1 MRMCQLITYILV
13 FIAFVSIHVP
23 PCNGRTEASAEENDS
38 DVIKLDEIIISAT
51 RTQSSLDR
59 ISASSSV
66 VSEKQIKNSTAND
79 LGDLLSTNNIVQMLD
94 YGPGSTATVSLRGA
108 SAAQVLV
115 LVDGK
120 RINDS
125 RAGGADLDGISTAS
139 VERIEIIRGGQSAIY
154 GADALG
160 GIINIITKKPKKP
173 TARAWSNLGSYG
185 SQSFGLE
192 ASERVKSFSGTM
204 SVSRTASKSD
214 FPYQSKFGESLIR
227 KNADFTRRNAFA
239 KLLWDASKST
249 LLELS
254 ASHYFSNSGSPGTIG
269 FYTPKATK
277 IDKTNDLSLNFEHE
291 VTPQVS
297 YKFSAYDRI
306 STMHYIDP
314 TYPYPSD
321 DTHKVDSKGAELQV
335 HPLQKTSFPIVSG
348 IMFLNEDVNSTA
360 FEHRERQTLSAYVQ
374 QEIRRDIKQDYLKS
388 ISVFPAFRWDYY
400 SDFDAGF
407 SPKIGILA
415 SFGNNLSLRAN
426 AGKSYRA
433 PTMND
438 LYWPS
443 SAMTSGNSDLKPERS
458 TDADVGAQIRLSNNI
473 STIRLG
479 GTYFVSNVSD
489 GIHWTPG
496 QNDKWMPI
504 NFSKINTS
512 GIETELHLLFS
523 LWKMPDVLSI
533 DTSYTFVDAKD
544 SLGKQLIYR
553 PKHSV
558 GYTVRIGTENLWI
571 QTQGIYQSKRYYT
584 TENTKWLEPFMKH
597 DVQIGTERR
606 IWNGTKLGLNAEIKN
621 ILDKKYQL
629 VADYPLPEREWS
641 IKMYVGIGG

>member
-1 MRMCQLITYILV
+1 MRTCQLITYIMV
-13 FIAFVSIHVP
+13 FIAFVSI
-23 PCNGRTEASAEENDS
+23 ASAEENDS
-38 DVIKLDEIIISAT
+38 DVIKLDEIIVSAT

-66 VSEKQIKNSTAND
+66 VTEKQIKNSTAND
-79 LGDLLSTNNIVQMLD
+79 LGDLLSSNNVVQMLD
-94 YGPGSTATVSLRGA
+94 YGPGSTASVSLRGA

-173 TARAWSNLGSYG
+173 TAQAWSNLGSYG

-204 SVSRTASKSD
+204 SVSKTASKSD
-214 FPYQSKFGESLIR
+214 FPYQNKFGESLIR

-239 KLLWDASKST
+239 KLVWDASKST

-254 ASHYFSNSGSPGTIG
+254 ASHYFSNSGSPDTIG
-269 FYTPKATK
+269 FDTKATK

-291 VTPQVS
+291 VTPQIS
-297 YKFSAYDRI
+297 YKFSAYDRLA
-306 STMHYIDP
+306 TMHYIATDLF
-314 TYPYPSD
+314 PSD
-321 DTHKVDSKGAELQV
+321 DTHKVDSKGVELQV

-348 IMFLNEDVNSTA
+348 IAFLNEDVNSTA
-360 FEHRERQTLSAYVQ
+360 IEHRERQTLSAYVQ
-374 QEIRRDIKQDYLKS
+374 QEIRKDIKQDYLKS
-388 ISVFPAFRWDYY
+388 ISLFPAFRWDYY

-415 SFGNNLSLRAN
+415 SFGSNFSLKAN

-443 SAMTSGNSDLKPERS
+443 SAMTSGNPNLKPERS
-458 TDADVGAQIRLSNNI
+458 TDADVGAQIQLSNNI

-479 GTYFVSNVSD
+479 GTYFLSNVSD

-496 QNDKWMPI
+496 QNDKWMPM

-523 LWKMPDVLSI
+523 LWKMTDILNI
-533 DTSYTFVDAKD
+533 DTSYNFVDAKD

-553 PKHSV
+553 PRHSV
-558 GYTVRIGTENLWI
+558 GYTVRISTENLWI

-597 DVQIGTERR
+597 DIQIGTERR
-606 IWNGTKLGLNAEIKN
+606 MWNGTKLGLNAEIKN
-621 ILDKKYQL
+621 ILNKNYQL
-629 VADYPLPEREWS
+629 VSDYPLPGREWS